1 MPTVTNTPAEQ
12 ILLKID
18 PCIQAVIR
26 ELGVTQVNYKSQYKR
41 SRAIEFEYKD
51 ATIVI
56 EVKTK

>member
-1 MPTVTNTPAEQ
+1 MATVTNTPAEQ

-26 ELGVTQVNYKSQYKR
+26 ELGVTQVNYNGCDS
-41 SRAIEFEYKD
+41 IEFEYKD

-56 EVKTK
+56 EVKTKKKS